1 MTLAKSQEL
10 DFGFRTGLSGLE
22 FFKNK
27 CIWNVSQLDNTSI
40 PTIQS
45 SKMLYDNLYEESV
58 ILHKNLSN
66 EQIKNFRDRLHRS
79 WSSLESV
86 SLRQKRGY
94 DDSLISYKTEEE
106 RVTLFNKFLSRF

>member
-1 MTLAKSQEL
+1 
-10 DFGFRTGLSGLE
+10 
-22 FFKNK
+22 
-27 CIWNVSQLDNTSI
+27 
-40 PTIQS
+40 
-45 SKMLYDNLYEESV
+45 MLYDNLYEESV